1 MVVNSGSEA
10 DDLAW
15 RIASAAT
22 GRAGAVVTACAYH
35 GLTEATHALSPEEWA
50 TRTPTS
56 SSKLDEALTTSRL

>member
-15 RIASAAT
+15 RIACAAT

-35 GLTEATHALSPEEWA
+35 GLTEATHALSPRSGPRERRPPPPSS
-50 TRTPTS
+50 TRLSPPPAS
-56 SSKLDEALTTSRL
+56 